1 LTLAVDLMEFVALHR
16 PHGPFETNTG
26 DLMATGYRLTIGCA
40 CGVVFTRWITPQE
53 AAEDLAMLAR
63 RN

>member
-1 LTLAVDLMEFVALHR
+1 MTLAADLLQFAELHR
-16 PHGPFETNTG
+16 PHGPFETDTG
-26 DLMATGYRLTIGCA
+26 DLMANGYRLTIACP

>member
-1 LTLAVDLMEFVALHR
+1 MLAADLMEFAAKHR
-16 PHGPFETNTG
+16 PHGCFEIETG
-26 DLMATGYRLTIGCA
+26 DLMSNGYRLTVECP

-53 AAEDLAMLAR
+53 AAEDLAVFTR